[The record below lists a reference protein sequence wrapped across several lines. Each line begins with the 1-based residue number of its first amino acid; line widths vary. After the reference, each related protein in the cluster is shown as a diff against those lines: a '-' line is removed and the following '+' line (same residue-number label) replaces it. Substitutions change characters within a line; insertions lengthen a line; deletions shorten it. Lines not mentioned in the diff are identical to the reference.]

1 MPHADCDLKKI
12 KIVQMKYKLMKIKT
26 IFLALMFFVTTNV
39 IAQKEKPIY
48 SYVEQRTFLETQKID
63 FVDNRII
70 VVVQIDGENYNFIVD
85 TGGPTALDNK
95 LVKKLNLTP
104 RRIVEAGTGGVKKDS
119 VGLYILPSL
128 KIKEIEFVNTL
139 FSNLDLGFLSKCGQ
153 IDGILGANLM
163 SNCVWQIDIQKKQ
176 ITFSNNSK
184 KLSNLENKA
193 KMELYGKQSSPLII
207 GVVNNKIEEVML
219 FDTGDPALFSWR
231 KAAYKVGLKSAIKK
245 ENTFKTYGSPYGGVF
260 GQEPND
266 TINYV
271 FIDKLEIGSTI
282 MDTIITQVSN
292 DNISKFGVTYLE
304 NYIVTLD
311 FPKKRFYAKS
321 IENSKSQ
328 TRPFFIEYS
337 PKIINGKV
345 YLDEI
350 PLNEKEITL
359 NSQVIEV
366 NGVRLD
372 SFKSEC
378 ELKSFLKICWM
389 SDKTR
394 LKVLLDNSRIIEIG
408 IAKS

>member
-1 MPHADCDLKKI
+1 
-12 KIVQMKYKLMKIKT
+12 
-26 IFLALMFFVTTNV
+26 
-39 IAQKEKPIY
+39 
-48 SYVEQRTFLETQKID
+48 
-63 FVDNRII
+63 
-70 VVVQIDGENYNFIVD
+70 
-85 TGGPTALDNK
+85 
-95 LVKKLNLTP
+95 
-104 RRIVEAGTGGVKKDS
+104 
-119 VGLYILPSL
+119 
-128 KIKEIEFVNTL
+128 
-139 FSNLDLGFLSKCGQ
+139 
-153 IDGILGANLM
+153 
-163 SNCVWQIDIQKKQ
+163 
-176 ITFSNNSK
+176 
-184 KLSNLENKA
+184 
-193 KMELYGKQSSPLII
+193 MELYGKQSSPLII

-260 GQEPND
+260 GEEPND

-282 MDTIITQVSN
+282 MDSIITQVSN
-292 DNISKFGVTYLE
+292 DNISKFGVEYLE

-328 TRPFFIEYS
+328 TKPFFIKYS
-337 PKIINGKV
+337 PKILNGKV

-378 ELKSFLKICWM
+378 ELKSFLKTCWT

-394 LKVLLDNSRIIEIG
+394 LKVLVDNSRIIDIG
-408 IAKS
+408 ISK